1 MKGLF
6 LRIDPDIDRQ
16 LSEVCRR
23 QGLKKGG
30 LITRL
35 ILDFLGSQQTTPN
48 DPIAEA
54 EKFGIDM
61 SMVRES
67 LKKTPTERIR
77 DAEQALAFVEALR
90 AAKKDKD
97 HDSV

>member
-6 LRIDPDIDRQ
+6 LRIDPELDRR
-16 LSEVCRR
+16 LSEVCRQ

-30 LITRL
+30 LVGRL
-35 ILDFLGSQQTTPN
+35 ILDFLDTHQTPQ
-48 DPIAEA
+48 DPIGEA

-90 AAKKDKD
+90 AAKKNKN
-97 HDSV
+97 HDPV

>member
-6 LRIDPDIDRQ
+6 LRIDPDLDRR
-16 LSEVCRR
+16 LSEACRE

-35 ILDFLGSQQTTPN
+35 ILDFLQTQSLPD
-48 DPIAEA
+48 DPIGEA

-61 SMVRES
+61 SLVREN
-67 LKKTPTERIR
+67 LKKTPTERLR
-77 DAEQALAFVEALR
+77 DAEQALAFVESLR
-90 AAKKDKD
+90 AAKKAKP
-97 HDSV
+97 HGSV